1 MNDKNSE
8 TYSLGER
15 MYRLR
20 EKNGDSQEDLAE
32 KLDVSRQTISNWEN
46 DKVKIDAYKAA
57 ELCRLY
63 GVSMDELFFG
73 KTCTAESVALKKFS
87 KVKAAILICL
97 LFGVL
102 ILSVAAVAFF
112 IFSAEETT
120 SSALYFGRSAVCGIA
135 ALIGAVLCAVF
146 AVGLY
151 RELKNKK

>member
-20 EKNGDSQEDLAE
+20 EKNGDSQDDLAE

-102 ILSVAAVAFF
+102 
-112 IFSAEETT
+112 TT
-120 SSALYFGRSAVCGIA
+120 SSALYFGRSAVWGIA

-146 AVGLY
+146 AVCLY